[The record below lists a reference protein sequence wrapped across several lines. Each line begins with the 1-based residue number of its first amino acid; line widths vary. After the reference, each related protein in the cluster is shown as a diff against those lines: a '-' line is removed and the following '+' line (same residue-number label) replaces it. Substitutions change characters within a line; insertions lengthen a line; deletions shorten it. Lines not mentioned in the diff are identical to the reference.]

1 MKKILI
7 SLICLLLVSCTKSI
21 NHIDVNSINTF
32 NNTSIEE
39 FDFEINSKEYML
51 VDLSE
56 FKILYAKDTNKKI
69 YPASL
74 TKLVTLD
81 TILNIENDLYNNRTS
96 ISYEQII
103 DLIGEDASLAGL
115 KEDYEYT
122 LSDLLY
128 ALILP
133 SGADAAIALENYF
146 ESKNINLI
154 EEMNKQVLK
163 LECTNSNFV
172 NTTGLHDDNHYSS
185 LDDLFKVV
193 LDILNYK
200 EGRTL
205 LETLDYVLEDNTKL
219 MSTVKPI
226 VNKNVLV
233 LGGKTGYTPESGQ
246 SIASLFKHNNR
257 SYLLMVANAERLNFE
272 DHLHYDD
279 SIEIFNELY

>member
-1 MKKILI
+1 MKKIFI
-7 SLICLLLVSCTKSI
+7 ILICFLLTSCTKEI
-21 NHIDVNSINTF
+21 NHIDVDSINVF
-32 NNTSIEE
+32 DNTSFEE
-39 FDFEINSKEYML
+39 FDFDINSKEYML

-56 FKILYAKDTNKKI
+56 FNTLFAKDTNKII

-81 TILNIENDLYNNRTS
+81 TVLNIENDLNNRSS

-103 DLIGEDASLAGL
+103 DLIEEDASLAGL

-122 LSDLLY
+122 LKDLLY

-146 ESKNINLI
+146 ESKNIDLI
-154 EEMNKQVLK
+154 DEMNKQAIR
-163 LECTNSNFV
+163 LECLNSNFV
-172 NTTGLHDDNHYSS
+172 NTTGLHDDNHYSC
-185 LDDLFKVV
+185 LDDLFKVI
-193 LDILNYK
+193 LDLLNFE
-200 EGRTL
+200 EGRLL
-205 LETLDYVLEDNTKL
+205 LETLDYKLEDDVKL

-246 SIASLFKHNNR
+246 SIISLFKYKNK
-257 SYLLMVANAERLNFE
+257 SYLLMVANADRQSYDE
-272 DHLHYDD
+272 HLHYDD